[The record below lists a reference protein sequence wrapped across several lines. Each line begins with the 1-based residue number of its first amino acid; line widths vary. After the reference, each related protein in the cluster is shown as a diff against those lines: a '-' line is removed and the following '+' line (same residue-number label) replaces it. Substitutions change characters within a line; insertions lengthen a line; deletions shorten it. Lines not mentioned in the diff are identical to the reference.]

1 MARITVEDCLEN
13 VGNRFDL
20 VMIASKRARQLQT
33 GGKDPLVPEDK
44 DKPTVMA
51 LREIAAGFIGYSIL
65 DEIDPQPEPAREF
78 SDMMEA
84 EALRKSRLELD
95 EVMGAELIDAD
106 EEAVVAA
113 APADDEDDGQDVQV
127 EEADL
132 GDVAEDE

>member
-13 VGNRFDL
+13 VHNRFDL

-51 LREIAAGFIGYSIL
+51 LREIAAGYIGYAIL

-95 EVMGAELIDAD
+95 EAMGAELIEAEDDETKPAAAASDVD
-106 EEAVVAA
+106 EED
-113 APADDEDDGQDVQV
+113 APV

-132 GDVAEDE
+132 GDVADEE

>member
-13 VGNRFDL
+13 VENRFDL

-33 GGKDPLVPEDK
+33 GGKDPLVPEDN

-51 LREIAAGFIGYSIL
+51 LREIAAGHIGYSIL

-95 EVMGAELIDAD
+95 EAMGAELIDAEDDETKPVAAAADVDD
-106 EEAVVAA
+106 EEA
-113 APADDEDDGQDVQV
+113 PV

>member
-13 VGNRFDL
+13 VENRFDL

-33 GGKDPLVPEDK
+33 GGKDPLVPEDN

-51 LREIAAGFIGYSIL
+51 LREIAAGHIGYGIL

-95 EVMGAELIDAD
+95 EAMGAELIDAEDDETKPVAAAADVDD
-106 EEAVVAA
+106 EEA
-113 APADDEDDGQDVQV
+113 PA